1 MSTAMVECIEAAF
14 FNSRSRGARI
24 SFRQAVPSLS
34 GKTTHGERKLG
45 EQRHARKPNQIIHAD
60 YLYVHKGYLLVLRDD
75 LSSHIVL

>member
-1 MSTAMVECIEAAF
+1 MSTEMVECIEAEF

-34 GKTTHGERKLG
+34 GRQRMVKRKLG

-60 YLYVHKGYLLVLRDD
+60 YLYVHKGYLLMLRDD